1 MAAWSIFSRGTKLK
15 TAALFACVCLVLL
28 APMAQA
34 IDQWALQAD
43 PERLALA
50 TLLQQRNLA
59 DNSTQIDWRSVDAFY
74 RHRDL
79 HLAWS
84 DAPSDR
90 DIALRSLEESAQ
102 EGLSPADYHVVAL
115 QSVPG
120 KDPAQ
125 RARFDILLTDGV
137 LHYAHDVRLGRV
149 APGDVYP
156 DVDFP
161 AQRFDAVGTIVSA
174 LEAHRLAA
182 TLADLPP
189 AYVQYAQL
197 RSLLAR
203 YRALASGDGWPRLPD
218 VKTIALDG
226 NDPNAAAL
234 AARLRDEG
242 DASANETDPGAL
254 RAAVVAFQRSH
265 GLDADGRVGKATL
278 RALNISAADRVAQIE
293 ANMERWRWLPRTLE
307 TRRIEV
313 NVPDASLRVWD
324 GATTLLT
331 SRIIVG
337 RKDNPT
343 PMFRTAVASIT
354 VNPPWDVP
362 LDIARKEILPKL
374 ARHPGYLRAHHMILL
389 KPGVVRQLPGA
400 DNALGQLKLEMPNRF
415 SVYLHDTPARTLFAR
430 TDRDLSHGCM
440 RVEQILPLA
449 SIALTGDAEK
459 GLDQLKQAIAAGST
473 AHIPLTAPLP
483 VYVLYWTVWVDA
495 DGSVAFRSDL
505 YGRDQRLVAAL
516 TGGAGTRYA
525 MLATAACQPACG

>member
-1 MAAWSIFSRGTKLK
+1 
-15 TAALFACVCLVLL
+15 
-28 APMAQA
+28 MAQA
-34 IDQWALQAD
+34 VDQWALQAD
-43 PERLALA
+43 PARLALA
-50 TLLQQRNLA
+50 SLLQQRNLSDDA
-59 DNSTQIDWRSVDAFY
+59 IAIDWRSVEAFY
-74 RHRDL
+74 RRRDL
-79 HLAWS
+79 RLAWNDS
-84 DAPSDR
+84 PADR
-90 DIALRSLEESAQ
+90 DLALRFLGEAAG
-102 EGLSPADYHVVAL
+102 EGLSPGDYHVASL
-115 QSVPG
+115 KAAPHNDAG
-120 KDPAQ
+120 Q
-125 RARFDILLTDGV
+125 RARFDVLLTDAL

-149 APGDVYP
+149 AARDIDP
-156 DVDFP
+156 DVDLP
-161 AQRFDAVGTIVSA
+161 AQNFDAVGTIASA
-174 LEAHRLAA
+174 LETNRLEGTLAA
-182 TLADLPP
+182 LPP
-189 AYVQYAQL
+189 SDERYAQL
-197 RSLLAR
+197 RSALAR
-203 YRALASGDGWPRLPD
+203 YRALASDGGWPRLPD
-218 VKTIALDG
+218 VKKIGFDG
-226 NDPNAAAL
+226 DDPNVAAL

-254 RAAVVAFQRSH
+254 RVAVMAFQRSH
-265 GLDADGRVGKATL
+265 GLDADGRVGAVTM
-278 RALNISAADRVAQIE
+278 RALNVSAADRIAQIE
-293 ANMERWRWLPRTLE
+293 ANMERWRWLPRTWE

-324 GATTLLT
+324 GAAQLLT

-337 RKDNPT
+337 KKDRPT
-343 PMFRTAVASIT
+343 PMFRTVATTVT

-362 LDIARKEILPKL
+362 VDIARKEILPKL
-374 ARHPGYLRAHHMILL
+374 VRDPGYLSAHHMVLL

-449 SIALTGDAEK
+449 SIALTGDAAK

-473 AHIPLTAPLP
+473 QHISLPTPLP

-505 YGRDQRLVAAL
+505 YGRDQRLIAAL